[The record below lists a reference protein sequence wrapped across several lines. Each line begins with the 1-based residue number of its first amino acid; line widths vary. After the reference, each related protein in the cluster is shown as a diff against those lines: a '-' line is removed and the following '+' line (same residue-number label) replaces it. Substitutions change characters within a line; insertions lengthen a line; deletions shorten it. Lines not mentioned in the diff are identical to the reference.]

1 MIDVERLRFDGKLN
15 YQEGLSFYFS
25 REGHVISFLVKTV
38 WNKKKSIRVTMQ
50 QDVNHHRAH
59 VHINDHDA
67 TIAIDNGE
75 KLAGKCDGR
84 TLAAVQEWIG
94 EHREALQE
102 LWDITKAGTEDYR
115 PYVERIREDS
125 DTNKEEA

>member
-25 REGHVISFLVKTV
+25 GNGHVISFLVKTV

-50 QDVNHHRAH
+50 PDINHHRAH

-67 TIAIDNGE
+67 TVAVDTGE
-75 KLAGKCDGR
+75 KLAGDCDGR
-84 TLAAVQEWIG
+84 TLGVVQDWIRD
-94 EHREALQE
+94 HREALLE
-102 LWDITKAGTEDYR
+102 LWDIAKAGTEDYR
-115 PYVERIREDS
+115 PYVARIQEDNKI
-125 DTNKEEA
+125 NKEEA